1 MGIPIVSL
9 IGPILI
15 VNFMAGV
22 KAAKNEGKPIE
33 IGSLFVHT
41 GEGNPV
47 NGKVTRGTADNE
59 VLHLRLDTAA
69 NEIAQAEAAA
79 RDGNSS
85 AAQFHAQ
92 EAYRSLETADEAVL
106 ELGQQLQQMVN
117 LDIAD

>member
-1 MGIPIVSL
+1 MKTDRL
-9 IGPILI
+9 RL
-15 VNFMAGV
+15 FAAGL
-22 KAAKNEGKPIE
+22 ALALTACQPQQA
-33 IGSLFVHT
+33 GSTLEPT
-41 GEGNPV
+41 EL
-47 NGKVTRGTADNE
+47 KRQMQQKTER
-59 VLHLRLDTAA
+59 LLWIHLRLDTAA

-79 RDGNSS
+79 RDGNTS